1 MRTASLDEREMGGTD
16 EKTVVRTA
24 SLDERVMMER
34 KTVVR
39 TASLDER
46 EMGGMKNCCAHC
58 IT

>member
-1 MRTASLDEREMGGTD
+1 MRTASP
-16 EKTVVRTA
+16 
-24 SLDERVMMER
+24 DERVDDGTVVR